1 MDERSLFREMNLLR
15 AAYDELS
22 RAERRV
28 EEQFDATATALHG
41 AGFSMSQI
49 ATMTG
54 GSPAAVSRSVNR
66 VRGGRSG

>member
-28 EEQFDATATALHG
+28 EEQFDAT
-41 AGFSMSQI
+41 
-49 ATMTG
+49 MTG

>member
-15 AAYDELS
+15 AAYGELS

-28 EEQFDATATALHG
+28 EEQFAATATALHE

-66 VRGGRSG
+66 VRG